1 VNKVFVFVLV
11 LLLLPFVSAGML
23 DFLVSQKVFMIPF
36 YPKEAEFD
44 SILVDDI
51 NAVSITAETYF
62 GDGGNLTGI
71 PQNLDGGFASCIY
84 LVSQGYDGGFSNSV
98 YYSSQRVDGGGA

>member
-23 DFLVSQKVFMIPF
+23 DFLVSQKVVMIPF

-44 SILVDDI
+44 SILVGDANI
-51 NAVSITAETYF
+51 NSTTSTYF
-62 GDGGNLTGI
+62 GDGSGLTGVVGV
-71 PQNLDGGFASCIY
+71 PANLDGGFSSCVY
-84 LVSQGYDGGFSNSV
+84 LV
-98 YYSSQRVDGGGA
+98 SQRVDGGGA